1 MAILWVPNFMGNVK
15 KDKKSLD
22 VKFNKFGL
30 TISENSEKLKEA
42 IAIKL
47 KPIQE
52 LKQTTE
58 VK

>member
-1 MAILWVPNFMGNVK
+1 MGNVK